1 MERSEYDCIVIG
13 GGPAG
18 STVAAL
24 LARRGLSVLLLE
36 AGAHPRRHVGE
47 SLLPGIIPILD
58 EMGALEAVEAA
69 GFHLKSGSTQWNWG
83 LTPRW
88 DLWFRDT
95 DAYDHAWLVDR
106 SRFDALIF
114 QTAREAGAE
123 LYERAVVQRL
133 VWDNDRLVG
142 VAWRVGGVDRL
153 DHAPLVIDASGQ
165 AALVARERGT
175 IDILEGLKH
184 QAAWAH
190 FEGMKHLAEPREE
203 QALFVAGGDHWLWA
217 FPLSDTTTSVGVV
230 WLDGAAPK
238 DLEDTL
244 RAHSDLVDVIGD
256 RWKRVSP
263 VRRERDWSYRVTE
276 VAGPGFLLVGD
287 ASGFIDP
294 VLSTGVFLSM
304 HAAWH
309 AARTAEAILR
319 GGRDEVVAG
328 AEYTSHHRALFD
340 DMLRIVRFY
349 YQQNLHVDDY
359 FWESKRILVGPRTE
373 LKPQRSFTIL
383 TSGLIRNI
391 PFDEASREAALRRQS
406 TVSLAA
412 PDLDHEPDELGFVCI
427 HLEEDGAPL
436 WFLIEPRDA
445 AVPAM
450 ARTASWDLNCL
461 APKHGNDALSAPS
474 LEPHMRALEA
484 CVRSLDT
491 ERGEPLAAFWK
502 RARRALAEVVRRMEP
517 TLQLV
522 RVFGE

>member
-1 MERSEYDCIVIG
+1 MERSEHDCIVVG

-24 LARRGLSVLLLE
+24 LAKRGLSVLLLE
-36 AGAHPRRHVGE
+36 AGSHPRRHIGE
-47 SLLPGIIPILD
+47 SLLPGIIPILE

-69 GFHLKSGSTQWNWG
+69 GFHLKTGSTQWNWG
-83 LTPRW
+83 RTPRW

-106 SRFDALIF
+106 SRFDALLF
-114 QTAREAGAE
+114 DAARAAGAE
-123 LYERAVVQRL
+123 LHERAAVQRL
-133 VWDNDRLVG
+133 VWEGDRLVG
-142 VAWRVGGVDRL
+142 VAWRRDGAERL
-153 DHAPLVIDASGQ
+153 DRARLVIDASGQ
-165 AALVARERGT
+165 AALVARERAT
-175 IDILEGLKH
+175 IEILEGLKH

-190 FEGMKHLAEPREE
+190 FEGMQHLPPPRED

-217 FPLSDTTTSVGVV
+217 FPLSDTRTSVGVV

-238 DLEDTL
+238 DLEDTIRSHPEIL
-244 RAHSDLVDVIGD
+244 EVIGRD
-256 RWKRVSP
+256 WKPVFP

-319 GGRDEVVAG
+319 DGRDEADAG
-328 AEYTSHHRALFD
+328 AEYSSHHRALFD

-359 FWESKRILVGPRTE
+359 FWESKRILVGPHTD

-391 PFDEASREAALRRQS
+391 PFDEVSQKADERRRATVARDGVAL
-406 TVSLAA
+406 
-412 PDLDHEPDELGFVCI
+412 PDDPDHLGFVCI
-427 HLEEDGAPL
+427 QLEENGAPL
-436 WFLIEPRDA
+436 WFLIEPRDPSA
-445 AVPAM
+445 PAM
-450 ARTASWDLNCL
+450 ARTPSWDLNCL
-461 APKHGNDALSAPS
+461 APKHDNDALTAPS

-484 CVRSLDT
+484 CIRALDT
-491 ERGEPLAAFWK
+491 ETGEPLASFWK
-502 RARRALAEVVRRMEP
+502 RARTKVAEVVRAMDPALE
-517 TLQLV
+517 LV

>member
-1 MERSEYDCIVIG
+1 MEERERDCIVIG

-24 LARRGLSVLLLE
+24 LAKRGLDVLLLE
-36 AGAHPRRHVGE
+36 AGSHPRRHVGE

-69 GFHLKSGSTQWNWG
+69 RFHPKSGSTQWAWG

-106 SRFDALIF
+106 SRFDTLLFDA
-114 QTAREAGAE
+114 ARRAGAE
-123 LYERAVVQRL
+123 IHDRSVVQQL
-133 VWDNDRLVG
+133 VWEAGRLRG
-142 VAWRVGGVDRL
+142 VAWRSGSVERL
-153 DHAPLVIDASGQ
+153 DRARVVIDASGQ

-175 IDILEGLKH
+175 IEILEGLKH

-190 FEGMKHLAEPREE
+190 FEGMHHLPPPREN

-217 FPLSDTTTSVGVV
+217 FPLSDGTTSVGVV
-230 WLDGAAPK
+230 WLDGASPK
-238 DLEDTL
+238 DLEDTIA
-244 RAHSDLVDVIGD
+244 AHPDLVAVIGD
-256 RWKRVSP
+256 RWRRSSS

-276 VAGPGFLLVGD
+276 VAAPGFLLVGD

-309 AARTAEAILR
+309 AARTADTVIR
-319 GGRDEVVAG
+319 GERDETAAG
-328 AEYTSHHRALFD
+328 DEYTAHHRALFD

-391 PFDEASREAALRRQS
+391 PFDEASERADERRRATVSREAPE
-406 TVSLAA
+406 LAGD
-412 PDLDHEPDELGFVCI
+412 PEHLGFVCI
-427 HLEEDGAPL
+427 QLEENGAPL
-436 WFLIEPRDA
+436 WFLIEPRDPS
-445 AVPAM
+445 VPAM

-484 CVRSLDT
+484 CIRSQDT

-502 RARRALAEVVRRMEP
+502 RARHAVAEGVRGMEP
-517 TLQLV
+517 ALRLV